1 MRILLIEDEIAI
13 RDVYR
18 ELLISEGFEVTEA
31 GDGDEGLEKVL
42 KGEWDLLFL
51 DIMLPKRDGLEI
63 LSHLKTVPDLSSRP
77 VVLLTNLDKDSV
89 LKACMELG
97 ANSYLVKSNI
107 SPQDVVL
114 TAQKYLNDETTKR
127 S

>member
-13 RDVYR
+13 RDVYK
-18 ELLISEGFEVTEA
+18 ELLLSEGFEVTEA

-42 KGEWDLLFL
+42 KGEWELLFL

-63 LSHLKTVPDLSSRP
+63 LSHLKTVPDLSMRP

-114 TAQKYLNDETTKR
+114 AAQKYLNDETTK
-127 S
+127 